1 MAEHVQQHAAVRHP
15 SADDQYLHTPP
26 GSTYEHTDAHVGPMM
41 KFALWLAI
49 SAAVVHVGLAG
60 MYWLLIRESTERV
73 DTQRYPLAVNGPP
86 RLPAE
91 PRLQQFPRNEIYDFR
106 MKEDAALHSY
116 GWVDKNAGTV
126 HIPIEDA
133 MRLILERGALATRPV
148 DASKPQEPVD
158 MFPSDSSSGRM
169 LEKRRQ

>member
-1 MAEHVQQHAAVRHP
+1 MAEHVQQHAAVRHS

-26 GSTYEHTDAHVGPMM
+26 GSTYEHTDAHVGPMI
-41 KFALWLAI
+41 KFALWLVI

-91 PRLQQFPRNEIYDFR
+91 PRLQQFPRNELYDFH

-133 MRLILERGALATRPV
+133 MRLMLERGALTTRPV
-148 DASKPQEPVD
+148 DASKSQEPVEV
-158 MFPSDSSSGRM
+158 FPSDSSSGRM